1 MTSTSAFLKKTIDV
15 QNRQFMIQALRFENG
30 NFVSITEG
38 SEKIGSM
45 VVSLAAGP
53 RPITT
58 TVIPAK
64 TESLFIKLT
73 AEKISS
79 TVQGIAIVTVNVQN
93 EIDIDSAKA
102 ILSEITEMI
111 RNV

>member
-1 MTSTSAFLKKTIDV
+1 MAPTSEFLKKTIDV
-15 QNRQFMIQALRFENG
+15 ENRRFVVQVLRFENG
-30 NFVSITEG
+30 NFVSVTEG
-38 SEKIGSM
+38 NEKIGSM
-45 VVSLAAGP
+45 VVSLATGP
-53 RPITT
+53 RPVTT

-79 TVQGIAIVTVNVQN
+79 TVQGIAIVTVSVQK
-93 EIDIDSAKA
+93 EIDINAAKA
-102 ILSEITEMI
+102 IMSEITEMI

>member
-1 MTSTSAFLKKTIDV
+1 MTSTSAFLKKTVDV
-15 QNRQFMIQALRFENG
+15 DNRKFQVQVLRFENG
-30 NFVSITEG
+30 NFVSVTEG
-38 SEKIGSM
+38 NEKIGSM
-45 VVSLAAGP
+45 VVSLATGP
-53 RPITT
+53 KPVTT

-79 TVQGIAIVTVNVQN
+79 TVRGIAIVSVNVQK
-93 EIDIDSAKA
+93 EIDINSAKA
-102 ILSEITEMI
+102 IMSEITEMI

>member
-1 MTSTSAFLKKTIDV
+1 MAPTSMFLKKSIDV
-15 QNRQFMIQALRFENG
+15 ENRKFVVQVLRFENG
-30 NFVSITEG
+30 NFVSVTEG
-38 SEKIGSM
+38 NEKIGSM

-53 RPITT
+53 RPVTT
-58 TVIPAK
+58 TVIPTK

-79 TVQGIAIVTVNVQN
+79 TVQGIAIVTVNVQK
-93 EIDIDSAKA
+93 EIDINAAKA
-102 ILSEITEMI
+102 IMSEITEMI

>member
-1 MTSTSAFLKKTIDV
+1 MTTTSGFLKKTVDV
-15 QNRQFMIQALRFENG
+15 DNRRFMIQVLRFENG

-38 SEKIGSM
+38 NEKIGSM
-45 VVSLAAGP
+45 VVSLATGP
-53 RPITT
+53 RPVTT

-64 TESLFIKLT
+64 TESLFIKLA

-79 TVQGIAIVTVNVQN
+79 TVQGIAAVTVNVQS
-93 EIDIDSAKA
+93 EIDINSAKA
-102 ILSEITEMI
+102 IMSQITEMI